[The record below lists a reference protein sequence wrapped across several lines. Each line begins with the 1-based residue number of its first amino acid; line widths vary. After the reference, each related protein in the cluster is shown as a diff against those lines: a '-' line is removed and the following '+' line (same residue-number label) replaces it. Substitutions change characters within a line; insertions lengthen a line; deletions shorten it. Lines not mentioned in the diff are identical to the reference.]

1 MSRIA
6 YVNGR
11 YLPHDRAQVHVED
24 RGYQFSDGVYEVAAV
39 FGGRVIDEEPHLDR
53 LERSLGELRMD
64 LPLPRG
70 ALRLVTREVLR
81 RNRVRDGM
89 VYMQVTRGAAAR
101 DHPFPEEAEG
111 AVVLTARPVRW
122 PESAA
127 ADRGAE
133 VISLPDRRWGRCDV
147 KSVSLLPN
155 VLARQ
160 AAREQGAYEAW
171 LVDRQGR
178 VTEGAATNA
187 WIVDDAGR
195 VVTRDLE
202 SNILGGITRQTVIR
216 LAREAGLEVA
226 ERPFALSEA
235 KAAPEAFLTSTT
247 SFVRAIVR
255 IDGLLHR
262 RRRAGAGDP
271 AAARSL
277 PRLLPRRTRQPPMRP
292 RAVLFDREN
301 TLVASRTFFIP
312 SSAGREESIHFPQAP
327 GARSARLAYA
337 PAARRRGRAGR
348 AAAQP
353 GPAFS
358 FPSGAG
364 RSLRSLGLRA
374 LRRAGAV
381 APAPGRCA
389 ARSRSSPG
397 ARVPRGVL
405 FRPDRRYSRS
415 RCVPARSA
423 PGARPGTSG
432 AARDR
437 EAHDWQSVA

>member
-53 LERSLGELRMD
+53 LERSLGALRMD
-64 LPLPRG
+64 LPIPRG

-89 VYMQVTRGAAAR
+89 VYTQVTRGAAAR
-101 DHPFPEEAEG
+101 DHPFPEQAEG

-133 VISLPDRRWGRCDV
+133 VVSLPDRRWGRCDV

-171 LVDRQGR
+171 LVDLQGR

-195 VVTRDLE
+195 VATRDLE

-255 IDGLLHR
+255 IDGCSI
-262 RRRAGAGDP
+262 GAGEP
-271 AAARSL
+271 GPVTL
-277 PRLLPRRTRQPPMRP
+277 RLRDLYLGYCR
-292 RAVLFDREN
+292 
-301 TLVASRTFFIP
+301 
-312 SSAGREESIHFPQAP
+312 G
-327 GARSARLAYA
+327 
-337 PAARRRGRAGR
+337 GRAN
-348 AAAQP
+348 
-353 GPAFS
+353 
-358 FPSGAG
+358 
-364 RSLRSLGLRA
+364 
-374 LRRAGAV
+374 RR
-381 APAPGRCA
+381 
-389 ARSRSSPG
+389 
-397 ARVPRGVL
+397 
-405 FRPDRRYSRS
+405 
-415 RCVPARSA
+415 
-423 PGARPGTSG
+423 
-432 AARDR
+432 
-437 EAHDWQSVA
+437 